1 MDLSQRV
8 MTLTNSRVQ
17 EVKAAVREA
26 KAGLVSAYA
35 KVLSNIK
42 EKWVAKKD
50 HSLHEGHAAEFE
62 SNLMLIDQIQKETV
76 DLEVKKP
83 RLAAQLVE
91 LNAKCAET
99 AVLDFFV
106 SKLDLPQISET
117 SEVQPMDV
125 DENGTLVGLNEFGS
139 NREEICRNVQVE
151 NDLLFSTPSEKLND

>member
-1 MDLSQRV
+1 MKAELLSSKDLEKNLTRDIAKLGEEVGALEADKHTPTNKVHRLENKNADLSQRV

-26 KAGLVSAYA
+26 KARLMSAYA

-50 HSLHEGHAAEFE
+50 HSLHEGHAAEVE

-76 DLEVKKP
+76 DLEVEKP

-91 LNAKCAET
+91 LNAKCA
-99 AVLDFFV
+99 
-106 SKLDLPQISET
+106 
-117 SEVQPMDV
+117 
-125 DENGTLVGLNEFGS
+125 
-139 NREEICRNVQVE
+139 
-151 NDLLFSTPSEKLND
+151 